1 MKRDARLFDLIQILR
16 DGKLHT
22 AAELARALG
31 VSPRTIWRDMAVM
44 AETGLQPGDLRR
56 LAADRSDDLAAAL
69 LDFVCAADARLE
81 EFAARAG
88 WQPEKVAY
96 ARAALENGQIR

>member
-1 MKRDARLFDLIQILR
+1 MITRVTLDQLTSDIMAQL
-16 DGKLHT
+16 
-22 AAELARALG
+22 AESPAL
-31 VSPRTIWRDMAVM
+31 VSELM

>member
-1 MKRDARLFDLIQILR
+1 MITRATLDQLTSAIM
-16 DGKLHT
+16 
-22 AAELARALG
+22 AELAG
-31 VSPRTIWRDMAVM
+31 SPDLMSELM

-69 LDFVCAADARLE
+69 LDFICAADSRLE
-81 EFAARAG
+81 QFAANAG
-88 WQPEKVAY
+88 WQPDKVAY